1 MNRRNFVELITL
13 SGGAFASGT
22 IPGFSKSLS
31 AFSATKNLNDGENEF
46 SADVVVAGAGLGG
59 FAATMA
65 ALRNGLSVILTEETD
80 WIGGQLTQ
88 QGLSCPDE
96 HPWIET
102 HGATQLY
109 RDFRT
114 AVREYYLRN
123 DPLTEYARNR
133 KNLNPGDGLV
143 SRLCFEPRV
152 ALAVMYHMLAPY
164 FSSGKLKLLLQTKI
178 TGAEITGNKVHALKA
193 HSTTGNKKEVFL
205 KAPHFI
211 DATELG
217 DLLPLTGTEYV
228 TGAESQ
234 NETHEL
240 HAPEK
245 ADPKNIQAF
254 TYCLVMDYI
263 SGANHTIEKPAQ
275 YDSWKNFI
283 PNLSPPWPGKLLDL
297 SYSNP
302 STLQPKGLGFNP
314 GGTSTGSLLNLWDYR
329 RIINKENFKA
339 GTYQSDI
346 SVINWPQN
354 DYMTGNLIDVPGEE
368 FKQHIENSKQL
379 SLSLFYWLQTEVS
392 RPDGGRGWP
401 GLRLRGD
408 VYGTEDG
415 LAKYPYIR
423 ESRRIKSV
431 FTILEEHV
439 GKANRALVSDKDSA
453 NKAAY
458 FFDSVGTGYY
468 HIDLH
473 PTTSGNNY
481 IDFDSLPFQIPLG
494 ALLPVRMENL
504 FPANKNIGT
513 THITNGCYR
522 LHPVEWSIG
531 EAVGM
536 LISFSKIK
544 KVSPQSIREKPD
556 LLKDFQ
562 HFILSQGLE
571 THWPKDIAP

>member
-13 SGGAFASGT
+13 SGGVLTSGA
-22 IPGFSKSLS
+22 IPSFSKSVRAS
-31 AFSATKNLNDGENEF
+31 SKSKNLNNGENEF
-46 SADVVVAGAGLGG
+46 SADVVIAGAGLGG

-109 RDFRT
+109 RDFRN
-114 AVREYYLRN
+114 AVREYYLQN
-123 DPLTEYARNR
+123 YPLTDSARAR
-133 KNLNPGDGLV
+133 KNLNPGDGMV

-152 ALAVMYHMLAPY
+152 ALAIMYSMLAPY
-164 FSSGKLKLLLQTKI
+164 LSSGKLTLLLQNKI
-178 TGAEITGNKVHALKA
+178 TGAEVAGNKVQALKA
-193 HSTTGNKKEVFL
+193 RSTVADKKEVFL

-217 DLLPLTGTEYV
+217 DLLPFTGTEYI
-228 TGAESQ
+228 TGAESRH
-234 NETHEL
+234 ETHEL

-254 TYCLVMDYI
+254 TYCIVMDYLP
-263 SGANHTIEKPAQ
+263 GENHTIEKPAQ
-275 YDSWKNFI
+275 YGFWKNFI
-283 PNLSPPWPGKLLDL
+283 PNLTPSWPGKLLDL

-302 STLQPKGLGFNP
+302 STLQPKTLAFNAD
-314 GGTSTGSLLNLWDYR
+314 GNSTGSVINLWNYR
-329 RIINKENFKA
+329 RIINKENFKL
-339 GTYQSDI
+339 GTYKGDI
-346 SVINWPQN
+346 SIINWPQN
-354 DYMTGNLIDVPGEE
+354 DYMTGSLIDVSENE
-368 FKQHIENSKQL
+368 FKKHIENSKQL
-379 SLSLFYWLQTEVS
+379 SLSLFYWLQTEVPRS
-392 RPDGGRGWP
+392 DGNNGWP

-408 VYGTEDG
+408 IYGTEDG

-439 GKANRALVSDKDSA
+439 GKANRALITGKESV
-453 NKAAY
+453 NKAAE

-494 ALLPVRMENL
+494 ALLPARMENL

-536 LISFSKIK
+536 LISFSHKK
-544 KVSPQSIREKPD
+544 KVAPHKIRDKPD
-556 LLKDFQ
+556 LLGEFQ
-562 HFILSQGLE
+562 NFIRSQGLE
-571 THWPKDIAP
+571 THWPKNI

>member
-1 MNRRNFVELITL
+1 MNRRNFVELMTL
-13 SGGAFASGT
+13 SGGALASG
-22 IPGFSKSLS
+22 IVPGFSKSVNTLS
-31 AFSATKNLNDGENEF
+31 AKRNLNNGENEF
-46 SADVVVAGAGLGG
+46 SADVVIAGAGLGG
-59 FAATMA
+59 FAAAMA

-102 HGATQLY
+102 YGATQLY
-109 RDFRT
+109 RDFRN
-114 AVREYYLRN
+114 AVRKYYLQN
-123 DPLTEYARNR
+123 YPITASARNR
-133 KNLNPGDGLV
+133 KNLNPGDGMV

-152 ALAVMYHMLAPY
+152 ALAVMYNMLAPY
-164 FSSGKLKLLLQTKI
+164 LSSGKLKLLLQHKI
-178 TGAEITGNKVHALKA
+178 TGAEVASNKVSALKA
-193 HSTTGNKKEVFL
+193 INILSPNKEVWL
-205 KAPHFI
+205 TAPHFI

-228 TGAESQ
+228 TGAESRH
-234 NETHEL
+234 ETKEL
-240 HAPEK
+240 HAAEK
-245 ADPKNIQAF
+245 ADPKNIQAY

-275 YDSWKNFI
+275 YEFWKNFI
-283 PNLSPPWPGKLLDL
+283 PDLTPPWPGKLLEL

-302 STLQPKGLGFNP
+302 STLQPKNLGFSP
-314 GGTSTGSLLNLWDYR
+314 DGGATGNILNLWNYR

-339 GTYQSDI
+339 GSYKGNI

-354 DYMTGNLIDVPGEE
+354 DYMTGSLIDVSEKE
-368 FKQHIENSKQL
+368 FQKNIENSKQL
-379 SLSLFYWLQTEVS
+379 SLSLFYWLQTEAP
-392 RPDGGRGWP
+392 RQDGKNGWP

-408 VYGTEDG
+408 IYGTDDG

-439 GKANRALVSDKDSA
+439 GKANRVLITGKKSG
-453 NKAAY
+453 NKAAD

-473 PTTSGNNY
+473 PTTAGNNY

-494 ALLPVRMENL
+494 ALLPVRIENL

-536 LISFSKIK
+536 MISYSETK
-544 KVSPQSIREKPD
+544 KVSPHLIREKTD
-556 LLKDFQ
+556 LLSDFQ
-562 HFILSQGLE
+562 NFIRSQGLE
-571 THWPKDIAP
+571 THWPKDIVN

>member
-13 SGGAFASGT
+13 GGGAIASGS
-22 IPGFSKSLS
+22 IPGFSKSVK
-31 AFSATKNLNDGENEF
+31 AFSKNKNFNIGENEF
-46 SADVVVAGAGLGG
+46 SADVVIAGAGLGG

-109 RDFRT
+109 RDFRI

-123 DPLTEYARNR
+123 YPLTDSARGR

-152 ALAVMYHMLAPY
+152 ALTVMYSMIAPY
-164 FSSGKLKLLLQTKI
+164 LSSGKLKLFLQTKM
-178 TGAEITGNKVHALKA
+178 TGAEVTGNKVHALKA
-193 HSTTGNKKEVFL
+193 GTTAGNQKEVFL
-205 KAPHFI
+205 KAPYFI

-228 TGAESQ
+228 TGAESRH
-234 NETHEL
+234 ETNEL

-254 TYCLVMDYI
+254 TYCLVMDYVP
-263 SGANHTIEKPAQ
+263 GANDVIDKPAQ
-275 YDSWKNFI
+275 YDFWKNFM
-283 PNLSPPWPGKLLDL
+283 PNLTPPWPGKLLDL

-302 STLQPKGLGFNP
+302 STLQPKSLGFSP
-314 GGTSTGSLLNLWDYR
+314 DGVSTGSVLNLWKYR
-329 RIINKENFKA
+329 RIINKENFKPD
-339 GTYQSDI
+339 TYKGDMTI
-346 SVINWPQN
+346 VNWPQN
-354 DYMTGNLIDVPGEE
+354 DYMTGSLIDVPEEE
-368 FKQHIENSKQL
+368 FKKHIEDSKQL
-379 SLSLFYWLQTEVS
+379 SLSLFYWLQTEVP
-392 RPDGGRGWP
+392 RDGGGKGWP

-439 GKANRALVSDKDSA
+439 GKANRALVSGKESG
-453 NKAAY
+453 NKAAV

-531 EAVGM
+531 EATGM
-536 LISFSKIK
+536 LISYSKMK
-544 KVSPQSIREKPD
+544 KIAPHSIREKPD
-556 LLKDFQ
+556 LLDEFQ
-562 HFILSQGLE
+562 NFIRSQGLE
-571 THWPKDIAP
+571 THWPEEVVK

>member
-13 SGGAFASGT
+13 SGGALASG
-22 IPGFSKSLS
+22 IVPGFSKSVNT
-31 AFSATKNLNDGENEF
+31 FSEKRNLTNGENEF
-46 SADVVVAGAGLGG
+46 SADVVIAGAGLGG

-109 RDFRT
+109 RDFRN
-114 AVREYYLRN
+114 AVREYYVRN
-123 DPLTEYARNR
+123 YPLTELARNK
-133 KNLNPGDGLV
+133 KNLNPGDGMV

-152 ALAVMYHMLAPY
+152 ALAVMYNMFAPY
-164 FSSGKLKLLLQTKI
+164 LSSGKLRLLLQTKI
-178 TGAEITGNKVHALKA
+178 TGAEVTGNKVNGLKA
-193 HSTTGNKKEVFL
+193 YSANNKKEIFL
-205 KAPHFI
+205 TAPHFI

-228 TGAESQ
+228 TGSESRQ
-234 NETHEL
+234 ETNEL
-240 HAPEK
+240 HASEK

-254 TYCLVMDYI
+254 TFCLVMDYI
-263 SGANHTIEKPAQ
+263 SGADHTIEKPAQ
-275 YDSWKNFI
+275 YDLWKDFI
-283 PNLSPPWPGKLLDL
+283 PDLSPPWPGKLLNL

-302 STLQPKGLGFNP
+302 STLQPKNLGFSAD
-314 GGTSTGSLLNLWDYR
+314 GASTGDTLNLWNYR
-329 RIINKENFKA
+329 RIVNKENFKA
-339 GTYQSDI
+339 GTYEGDMSI
-346 SVINWPQN
+346 INWPQN
-354 DYMTGNLIDVPGEE
+354 DYMTGNLIDVTDKE
-368 FKQHIENSKQL
+368 FKQNIENSKQL
-379 SLSLFYWLQTEVS
+379 SLSLFYWLQTEAP
-392 RPDGGRGWP
+392 RQDGKNGWP

-408 VYGTEDG
+408 IYGTEDG

-423 ESRRIKSV
+423 ESRRIKPV

-439 GKANRALVSDKDSA
+439 GKANRALVTDKESA
-453 NKAAY
+453 KKAAN

-473 PTTSGNNY
+473 PSISGNNY

-494 ALLPVRMENL
+494 ALLPVRMENI

-536 LISFSKIK
+536 LISFSQIK
-544 KVSPQSIREKPD
+544 KVSPQSIREKPG
-556 LLKDFQ
+556 LLEDFQ
-562 HFILSQGLE
+562 KFIRSQGLE
-571 THWPKDIAP
+571 TEWPKNIVA